1 MKKTK
6 RILMEEDEPSQK
18 DIEKTAKKV
27 KGMKSGKPV
36 RVRKAWTDP
45 KRNYAQEALK
55 TGATKAKARIAASH
69 AKPDRPKPSTE
80 RVYTSTEITKAK
92 RDATKKRVGRGES
105 SRRISNKEATILIR
119 AREMTEYQRIGAVLA
134 EAMGHRVDEIAPV
147 LAGLGAGALAA
158 GRVAAMG
165 LKTAGTAVARGGA
178 ALGRGVVQGTK
189 AATTK
194 AGQLGKAGA
203 TKAGEIGTAGAKK
216 AGTMIKDKAVDMAT
230 EKAIDKAKEK
240 LAVES
245 SGGTANQ
252 TRKAKYRTPENQKA
266 RSQFNGPRALSPWKS
281 DDLPAKFRVS
291 PGADG
296 VGGYRDQV
304 RGSQD
309 GDTDDAKS
317 DRRITDR
324 GRPADA
330 RTGPVKPGSLSGDRI
345 DPRERTNKYNAG
357 RGWGVPGKAGRKPKP
372 TLEGDL
378 KGSETMNKFVKKLME
393 WKAGPIASRI
403 AKDSPAG
410 AEGRMSKTKR
420 KKISRDSVVDS
431 DARQTQKN
439 VDRKLRTKTNLRV
452 KDAVQGALNR
462 RRGKTVIP
470 KETKKDAKADA
481 DRDKYRRMAPGDK

>member
-6 RILMEEDEPSQK
+6 RILIEEDEPSQR
-18 DIEKTAKKV
+18 DIEKAAKKV

-55 TGATKAKARIAASH
+55 TGAENAAKKNAASR
-69 AKPDRPKPSTE
+69 AKPDRVKPSTE

-105 SRRISNKEATILIR
+105 SRKISNKEATILIR

-134 EAMGHRVDEIAPV
+134 EAMGHRVDELAPV

-194 AGQLGKAGA
+194 AG
-203 TKAGEIGTAGAKK
+203 EVGTAGAKK

-240 LAVES
+240 L
-245 SGGTANQ
+245 
-252 TRKAKYRTPENQKA
+252 
-266 RSQFNGPRALSPWKS
+266 
-281 DDLPAKFRVS
+281 
-291 PGADG
+291 
-296 VGGYRDQV
+296 VG
-304 RGSQD
+304 
-309 GDTDDAKS
+309 
-317 DRRITDR
+317 
-324 GRPADA
+324 
-330 RTGPVKPGSLSGDRI
+330 
-345 DPRERTNKYNAG
+345 E
-357 RGWGVPGKAGRKPKP
+357 
-372 TLEGDL
+372 
-378 KGSETMNKFVKKLME
+378 SETMNKFVKKLME

-420 KKISRDSVVDS
+420 KKISRDPVVDS
-431 DARQTQKN
+431 DARKTQRN
-439 VDRKLRTKTNLRV
+439 VDRKLGTKTNLRV

>member
-45 KRNYAQEALK
+45 SRNYAQEALK

-105 SRRISNKEATILIR
+105 SRKISNKEATILIR

-134 EAMGHRVDEIAPV
+134 EAMGYRVDEIAAAIIPA
-147 LAGLGAGALAA
+147 LTTGAKVVGPMIASKLVDKGVESAADKLKKKKELAA
-158 GRVAAMG
+158 QAASDKE
-165 LKTAGTAVARGGA
+165 LK
-178 ALGRGVVQGTK
+178 
-189 AATTK
+189 
-194 AGQLGKAGA
+194 
-203 TKAGEIGTAGAKK
+203 E
-216 AGTMIKDKAVDMAT
+216 
-230 EKAIDKAKEK
+230 
-240 LAVES
+240 
-245 SGGTANQ
+245 
-252 TRKAKYRTPENQKA
+252 
-266 RSQFNGPRALSPWKS
+266 
-281 DDLPAKFRVS
+281 
-291 PGADG
+291 
-296 VGGYRDQV
+296 
-304 RGSQD
+304 
-309 GDTDDAKS
+309 
-317 DRRITDR
+317 
-324 GRPADA
+324 
-330 RTGPVKPGSLSGDRI
+330 
-345 DPRERTNKYNAG
+345 
-357 RGWGVPGKAGRKPKP
+357 
-372 TLEGDL
+372 
-378 KGSETMNKFVKKLME
+378 SETMNKFVKKLME

>member
-69 AKPDRPKPSTE
+69 AKPDRTSKPTKPPGMSNDERKAETKKITGRRVQGGTPSTP
-80 RVYTSTEITKAK
+80 VTDKEIGDSKK
-92 RDATKKRVGRGES
+92 RKRPIATATKTTPQKAL
-105 SRRISNKEATILIR
+105 EAIQ
-119 AREMTEYQRIGAVLA
+119 YKRIGIALA
-134 EAMGHRVDEIAPV
+134 ESMGHRVDELAPV

-203 TKAGEIGTAGAKK
+203 TKAGEVGTAGAKK

-240 LAVES
+240 L
-245 SGGTANQ
+245 
-252 TRKAKYRTPENQKA
+252 
-266 RSQFNGPRALSPWKS
+266 
-281 DDLPAKFRVS
+281 
-291 PGADG
+291 
-296 VGGYRDQV
+296 VG
-304 RGSQD
+304 
-309 GDTDDAKS
+309 
-317 DRRITDR
+317 
-324 GRPADA
+324 
-330 RTGPVKPGSLSGDRI
+330 
-345 DPRERTNKYNAG
+345 E
-357 RGWGVPGKAGRKPKP
+357 
-372 TLEGDL
+372 
-378 KGSETMNKFVKKLME
+378 SETMNKFVKKLME
-393 WKAGPIASRI
+393 VRRPVRRPDLRGIEPEYKDDSITPEEEIRNSKGSASV
-403 AKDSPAG
+403 PAG
-410 AEGRMSKTKR
+410 YEGAGEEYRKYLAAKKKKAR
-420 KKISRDSVVDS
+420 KK
-431 DARQTQKN
+431 
-439 VDRKLRTKTNLRV
+439 
-452 KDAVQGALNR
+452 
-462 RRGKTVIP
+462 RG
-470 KETKKDAKADA
+470 
-481 DRDKYRRMAPGDK
+481 R